1 MEHTQDTWIDVEG
14 TLRNLNNYGFTILD
28 CIGEEIDN
36 SISAGATLIGFTVNT
51 VTNEVIYTDDGSGM
65 TEDGLFAANIFNKRT
80 ASTNAKHG
88 RFGAGAKFYN
98 SKISD
103 GKGVVLQVSKTI
115 ESPKIHQ
122 IAFDYDKFI
131 QKNNITLFAHEATGE
146 NEKLWAKYAIAPDK
160 SGTLKHIVGSPTI
173 VNELHKMVEETK
185 DISNSLSY
193 RIGCN
198 YCKEIRDKN
207 ICIHVKLVNEKGDRV
222 QCVMPIDPLCWTKI
236 HADHKSETRIQVYNN
251 TKTNTMIG
259 VFNDG
264 NRKVYREKNV
274 NTKRHNSIN
283 FENEL
288 DLKYIGDITVQSVY
302 CDNWENMQKEEVE
315 KSGCIVNAKAG
326 IQNFRKNAGGKYIE
340 RNNKKIARF
349 DILKP
354 ASGDKWRYKYY
365 EDVRHNILFSASYEM
380 DEIFGVGV
388 NKNDIREETI
398 NKQIWEDAIK
408 FVCDMFSKKLCKMYE
423 PKMEPDPKPV
433 NPKPVDPKPVDPKPV
448 DPNPKPVDPKPV
460 DPKPVDPKP
469 VDPKP
474 KPVDPK
480 PVDPNP
486 KPVDPNPKPVDP
498 NPKPVDPKPVDP
510 KPKPV
515 DPKPV
520 DPNPKPVDPNPKPVD
535 PKPVDPNPKPVDE
548 KQIKLKLWS
557 DACKIIM
564 DKIASGDFDK
574 TMEECNNFMKFAKD
588 L

>member
-1 MEHTQDTWIDVEG
+1 MEHAQDTWIDVEG
-14 TLRNLNNYGFTILD
+14 TLKNLNNYGFTILD

-146 NEKLWAKYAIAPDK
+146 NEKLWAKSAIAPDK

-173 VNELHKMVEETK
+173 VNELRKMVEETK
-185 DISNSLSY
+185 DISNSLAY

-207 ICIHVKLVNEKGDRV
+207 ICIHVKLVNEKGDHV
-222 QCVMPIDPLCWTKI
+222 QRVMPIDPLCWTKI
-236 HADHKSETRIQVYNN
+236 HANHKSETRIQVYNN

-288 DLKYIGDITVQSVY
+288 GLKYIGDITVQSVY
-302 CDNWENMQKEEVE
+302 CDNWENMQREEIE
-315 KSGCIVNAKAG
+315 KSGCIVNAGAG
-326 IQNFRKNAGGKYIE
+326 IQSFRKNAGGKYIE

-349 DILKP
+349 DILQP
-354 ASGDKWRYKYY
+354 TSGDKWRYKYY

-388 NKNDIREETI
+388 NKNDVREETI
-398 NKQIWEDAIK
+398 NKQIWDDAIK

-433 NPKPVDPKPVDPKPV
+433 DPKPKPVDPK
-448 DPNPKPVDPKPV
+448 PKPVDPKPV

-474 KPVDPK
+474 VD
-480 PVDPNP
+480 
-486 KPVDPNPKPVDP
+486 
-498 NPKPVDPKPVDP
+498 PKPVDPKPVDP
-510 KPKPV
+510 KPV
-515 DPKPV
+515 DPKPE
-520 DPNPKPVDPNPKPVD
+520 PKPVEPNQKSE
-535 PKPVDPNPKPVDE
+535 E